1 MSVTANGKEKEGKK
15 KGEPTCEQGRMLA
28 ALLCQQ

>member
-1 MSVTANGKEKEGKK
+1 MSVRGNGKEKEGKK
-15 KGEPTCEQGRMLA
+15 KGESMCEQGRMLV